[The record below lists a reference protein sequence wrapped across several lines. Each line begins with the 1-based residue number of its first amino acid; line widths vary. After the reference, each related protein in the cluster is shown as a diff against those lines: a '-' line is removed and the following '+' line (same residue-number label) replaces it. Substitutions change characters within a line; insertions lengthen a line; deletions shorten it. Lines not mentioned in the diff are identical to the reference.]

1 MDGGA
6 WWAAVRRVAKSQT
19 RLSDFTFTFHFHAL
33 EKETATHSSVLAW
46 RVAGTGEPW
55 WAAIYGVA
63 QSHWSDLA
71 AVAAAIYLLAQGVM
85 NSSRM
90 QEMWVW
96 SLGQEGPWRREW
108 LPRPV
113 FLLGEFHRQR
123 SLERYGPWDCKE
135 SDMTERLI
143 LLFFKLF
150 TEQDMKTM
158 I

>member
-1 MDGGA
+1 MESDTTEQLYLHFPLSCIGEGTGNPVQCSCLENPRDGGA
-6 WWAAVRRVAKSQT
+6 
-19 RLSDFTFTFHFHAL
+19 
-33 EKETATHSSVLAW
+33 
-46 RVAGTGEPW
+46 W